1 MKQLICFVLTLV
13 LLLGLCAMPTSAAE
27 SVVYVSANGSDS
39 NAGTETAPLLTL
51 SKAYTKNPDK
61 IILLDNTTYSMPSTH
76 TKTVTISGKTADVQL
91 SFADGSSFAG
101 PTVLDNLI
109 ITSPSTQVALHCQGN
124 PFTVTETVTCSG
136 TRIALFAGMASG
148 TYTGDTHLN
157 IYGGSYNYIYGG
169 SRNSASVFNGN
180 AYVTIGGNT
189 NITDL
194 YANDASNSLK
204 CEVYGAGQG
213 TFNGNTYLTVT
224 AGAYNAIYGGSKSS
238 ATFTGNTYVTV
249 GGSVNAGEGIDDA
262 ASNISRLSIYGGG
275 TGPVAGNTNVT
286 LDGDAVCK
294 FIYGAGSGTSGTVSN
309 STNVHIKGG
318 KVMNAFGG
326 SPSAALTCNL
336 NLTMTGGVAE
346 ALFGGS
352 SSTNVTGNTHITVLG
367 GEVYRRIYSGCYND
381 WTLTYKS
388 SYYVTGNT
396 YLVLGKDASIIN
408 KNALSSDNQDNM
420 GIFSGS
426 RLGAQK
432 NEINTLIYLDGASAK
447 HKSNVGDVSG
457 WSWAFKNCAD
467 YTVTATG
474 EGLIKGS
481 DTQNNTIDFSPADGY
496 ASFVANNPQ
505 TTYTLS
511 ASSTTVDFKKTFKVE
526 NVTATENGIEVSFWA
541 ENALNAQSPRLLCA
555 IYEADGTLADVQQF
569 IPETTSTS
577 HTFAYAENLQENTS
591 YNVKVL
597 MWTDDSTPQTEEET
611 LTFIK

>member
-1 MKQLICFVLTLV
+1 MKQLICCILTFV
-13 LLLGLCAMPTSAAE
+13 LLLGLCAMPASAAE
-27 SVVYVSANGSDS
+27 SVVYVSANGLDT
-39 NAGTETAPLLTL
+39 NAGTENAPIATLT
-51 SKAYTKNPDK
+51 KAYTKNPDK
-61 IILLDNTTYSMPSTH
+61 IVLLDNTTYAMPSAH

-91 SFADGSSFAG
+91 YFKDGSSFAG
-101 PTVLDNLI
+101 PTVLDNMT
-109 ITSPSTQVALHCQGN
+109 ITGSTTQIALHCNGH
-124 PFTVTETVTCSG
+124 PFTVTDSVTCLD
-136 TRIALFAGMASG
+136 TRIALFGGKQSG

-169 SRNSASVFNGN
+169 NRGD
-180 AYVTIGGNT
+180 G
-189 NITDL
+189 
-194 YANDASNSLK
+194 
-204 CEVYGAGQG
+204 
-213 TFNGNTYLTVT
+213 
-224 AGAYNAIYGGSKSS
+224 
-238 ATFTGNTYVTV
+238 TFTGNTYVTV
-249 GGSVNAGEGIDDA
+249 GGNVNKGEGIDDA
-262 ASNISRLSIYGGG
+262 ASNISPCMIYGGG
-275 TGPVAGNTNVT
+275 QGPLIGSTYVTLEGNAVTKYVVGAGN
-286 LDGDAVCK
+286 DAN
-294 FIYGAGSGTSGTVSN
+294 ATVSD
-309 STNVHIKGG
+309 STNIYINGG
-318 KVMNAFGG
+318 KVMNVYGG
-326 SPSAALTCNL
+326 AKTAPLTCNT
-336 NLTMTGGVAE
+336 NITMTGGIAE

-352 SSTNVTGNTHITVLG
+352 ETNSMTGNTHITVLG

-381 WTLTYKS
+381 WKLSYKS

-467 YTVTATG
+467 YTVTVTG
-474 EGLIKGS
+474 DGSVKGS
-481 DTQNNTIDFSPADGY
+481 DTQNNTIEFMPSEGY
-496 ASFVANNPQ
+496 ASFVSGIPQ
-505 TTYTLS
+505 TVYTLS

-577 HTFAYAENLQENTS
+577 HTFTYAENLQKNTS